1 MEYLVRYL
9 FEYNVLDSR
18 LMTYVCNESFIYYHI
33 DLLKVSAGFEFV
45 LYLFCAII
53 IYYIV
58 LTSIF
63 DFIDIK
69 GVVLP

>member
-18 LMTYVCNESFIYYHI
+18 LMTYVCNEAFIYYHI
-33 DLLKVSAGFEFV
+33 DLLKVSAGFEFI
-45 LYLFCAII
+45 LYLLCAII